1 MPIIPEQPIVVP
13 PVPGE
18 TYTEQ
23 WIYNLVVHSPAINSG
38 RVQIQLLPFD
48 PTVPKIG
55 PGELLENIETDRLW
69 DAVAEVPEV
78 AAAMQAVLAA
88 VGPLRDWI
96 AAQAVVP
103 EPEPEPESEPEAEPE
118 LESELEPESEPE
130 PELEPEAEAEP
141 EPES

>member
-1 MPIIPEQPIVVP
+1 MPIIPDQPIVVP

-48 PTVPKIG
+48 PVAPKIG
-55 PGELLENIETDRLW
+55 PGELLENIESDKLW

-78 AAAMQAVLAA
+78 AAAMQAVLDA
-88 VGPLRDWI
+88 VEPLRAWI
-96 AAQAVVP
+96 AAQSVVP
-103 EPEPEPESEPEAEPE
+103 EPDP
-118 LESELEPESEPE
+118 
-130 PELEPEAEAEP
+130 EAEP
-141 EPES
+141 EPEPHFSTSPSDLAE

>member
-48 PTVPKIG
+48 PVAPKIG
-55 PGELLENIETDRLW
+55 PGELLENIESDRLW

-78 AAAMQAVLAA
+78 AAAMQAVLDA
-88 VGPLRDWI
+88 VGPLRAWI
-96 AAQAVVP
+96 AAQV
-103 EPEPEPESEPEAEPE
+103 ELEPEPESEPEPEPV
-118 LESELEPESEPE
+118 PESYFSTAPSDFDEPE
-130 PELEPEAEAEP
+130 PELE
-141 EPES
+141 S

>member
-1 MPIIPEQPIVVP
+1 MPIIPEHPIVVP

-78 AAAMQAVLAA
+78 AAAMQAVLDA
-88 VGPLRDWI
+88 VGPLRAWI
-96 AAQAVVP
+96 AAQVEP
-103 EPEPEPESEPEAEPE
+103 EPEPEPHFSTAP
-118 LESELEPESEPE
+118 SDMDEPE
-130 PELEPEAEAEP
+130 PEPQ
-141 EPES
+141 S

>member
-13 PVPGE
+13 AVPAE
-18 TYTEQ
+18 TYAEQ

-78 AAAMQAVLAA
+78 AAAMQAVLVA
-88 VGPLRDWI
+88 VEPLRAWI
-96 AAQAVVP
+96 AAQVEPAP
-103 EPEPEPESEPEAEPE
+103 PAELEAEPHFSTAPSDLDEPEPDPES
-118 LESELEPESEPE
+118 
-130 PELEPEAEAEP
+130 
-141 EPES
+141 

>member
-48 PTVPKIG
+48 PVTPKIG

-69 DAVAEVPEV
+69 DAIAEVPEV

-88 VGPLRDWI
+88 VGPLRAWI
-96 AAQAVVP
+96 AAQVVV
-103 EPEPEPESEPEAEPE
+103 PEPEPESEPEAEPHF
-118 LESELEPESEPE
+118 STSPSDFDEPE
-130 PELEPEAEAEP
+130 PELE
-141 EPES
+141 S

>member
-1 MPIIPEQPIVVP
+1 MPIIPDQPIVVP

-55 PGELLENIETDRLW
+55 PGELLENIESDKLW
-69 DAVAEVPEV
+69 DAVAGVPEV
-78 AAAMQAVLAA
+78 AAAMQAVLVAI
-88 VGPLRDWI
+88 GPLRAWI
-96 AAQAVVP
+96 AAQV
-103 EPEPEPESEPEAEPE
+103 EPEPEPEPEAEPE
-118 LESELEPESEPE
+118 LEAELEADPEA
-130 PELEPEAEAEP
+130 EPEADPEAEP
-141 EPES
+141 EPEAES

>member
-18 TYTEQ
+18 TFTEQ

-48 PTVPKIG
+48 PVAPKIG
-55 PGELLENIETDRLW
+55 PGDLLENIESDKLW

-78 AAAMQAVLAA
+78 AAAMQAVLDA
-88 VGPLRDWI
+88 VEPLRVWI
-96 AAQAVVP
+96 AAQSVVP
-103 EPEPEPESEPEAEPE
+103 EPEPEQVGPAPPAELEAEPHFSTAPSDLDE
-118 LESELEPESEPE
+118 
-130 PELEPEAEAEP
+130 
-141 EPES
+141 

>member
-1 MPIIPEQPIVVP
+1 MPIIPDQPIVVP

-88 VGPLRDWI
+88 VGPLRAWI

-103 EPEPEPESEPEAEPE
+103 EPEPEP
-118 LESELEPESEPE
+118 
-130 PELEPEAEAEP
+130 
-141 EPES
+141 

>member
-13 PVPGE
+13 AVPAE
-18 TYTEQ
+18 TYAEQ

-48 PTVPKIG
+48 PVTPKIG

-78 AAAMQAVLAA
+78 AAAMQAVLDA
-88 VGPLRDWI
+88 VEPLRAWI
-96 AAQAVVP
+96 AAQV
-103 EPEPEPESEPEAEPE
+103 EPAPPAELEAEPHFSTTPSD
-118 LESELEPESEPE
+118 L
-130 PELEPEAEAEP
+130 AE
-141 EPES
+141 

>member
-48 PTVPKIG
+48 PVAPKIG

-78 AAAMQAVLAA
+78 AAAMQAVLVAI
-88 VGPLRDWI
+88 GPLRAWI
-96 AAQAVVP
+96 AARSVVP
-103 EPEPEPESEPEAEPE
+103 EPEAEPHFSTSPSDLDE
-118 LESELEPESEPE
+118 T
-130 PELEPEAEAEP
+130 EA
-141 EPES
+141 

>member
-48 PTVPKIG
+48 PVAPKIG
-55 PGELLENIETDRLW
+55 PGDLLENIETDRLW
-69 DAVAEVPEV
+69 DAVADVPEV

-88 VGPLRDWI
+88 VPALKAWI
-96 AAQAVVP
+96 AAQNAP
-103 EPEPEPESEPEAEPE
+103 EPEPEGTIELTPTPAEDMVP
-118 LESELEPESEPE
+118 SDP
-130 PELEPEAEAEP
+130 
-141 EPES
+141 

>member
-1 MPIIPEQPIVVP
+1 MPIIPDQPIVVP
-13 PVPGE
+13 AVPAE

-88 VGPLRDWI
+88 VGPLRAWI
-96 AAQAVVP
+96 AAQV
-103 EPEPEPESEPEAEPE
+103 E
-118 LESELEPESEPE
+118 LDPE
-130 PELEPEAEAEP
+130 PELEPEDGDIPDEP
-141 EPES
+141 EPLLNDD

>member
-88 VGPLRDWI
+88 VGPLRAWI
-96 AAQAVVP
+96 AAQV
-103 EPEPEPESEPEAEPE
+103 
-118 LESELEPESEPE
+118 EPESEPE
-130 PELEPEAEAEP
+130 PEPHFSTSPSDLDEPEP

>member
-1 MPIIPEQPIVVP
+1 MPIIPDQPIVVP

-48 PTVPKIG
+48 PVAPKIG

-69 DAVAEVPEV
+69 DAVSEVPEV
-78 AAAMQAVLAA
+78 AAAMQAVLDA
-88 VGPLRDWI
+88 VGPLRAWI
-96 AAQAVVP
+96 AAQSVVP
-103 EPEPEPESEPEAEPE
+103 EPEPELEEE
-118 LESELEPESEPE
+118 LESEPE
-130 PELEPEAEAEP
+130 PEPEP
-141 EPES
+141 EPHFSTAPSDLAE

>member
-1 MPIIPEQPIVVP
+1 MPIIPDQPIVVP

-78 AAAMQAVLAA
+78 AAAMQAVLAS
-88 VGPLRDWI
+88 VEPLRAWI
-96 AAQAVVP
+96 AAQV
-103 EPEPEPESEPEAEPE
+103 EPAPPAEPEAEPHFSTAPSDLDE
-118 LESELEPESEPE
+118 
-130 PELEPEAEAEP
+130 
-141 EPES
+141 

>member
-1 MPIIPEQPIVVP
+1 MPIIPDQPIVVP

-48 PTVPKIG
+48 PVAPKIG

-78 AAAMQAVLAA
+78 AAAMQAVLDA
-88 VGPLRDWI
+88 VGPLRAWI

-103 EPEPEPESEPEAEPE
+103 ELEPEAEPE
-118 LESELEPESEPE
+118 PHFSTAPSDLDE
-130 PELEPEAEAEP
+130 
-141 EPES
+141 

>member
-1 MPIIPEQPIVVP
+1 MPITPDQPIVVP
-13 PVPGE
+13 AIPAE

-55 PGELLENIETDRLW
+55 PGDLLENIETDRLW

-88 VGPLRDWI
+88 VGPLRAWI
-96 AAQAVVP
+96 AAQSVVP
-103 EPEPEPESEPEAEPE
+103 EPAPEPEAEPHFSTAPSDLDE
-118 LESELEPESEPE
+118 
-130 PELEPEAEAEP
+130 
-141 EPES
+141 

>member
-55 PGELLENIETDRLW
+55 PGELLENIESDKLW

-78 AAAMQAVLAA
+78 AAAMQAVLDA
-88 VGPLRDWI
+88 VGPLRAWI
-96 AAQAVVP
+96 AAQVVVP
-103 EPEPEPESEPEAEPE
+103 EPEAEDTIE
-118 LESELEPESEPE
+118 LTPP
-130 PELEPEAEAEP
+130 PAEDTVP
-141 EPES
+141 SDP

>member
-13 PVPGE
+13 PVPAE

-48 PTVPKIG
+48 PVAPKIG

-78 AAAMQAVLAA
+78 AAAMQAVLDAI
-88 VGPLRDWI
+88 GPLRAWI
-96 AAQAVVP
+96 AAQVEP
-103 EPEPEPESEPEAEPE
+103 EPEPEPEAESELEAEPEADPEADPEAEPE
-118 LESELEPESEPE
+118 AESEPE
-130 PELEPEAEAEP
+130 PE
-141 EPES
+141 S

>member
-88 VGPLRDWI
+88 VEPLRAWI
-96 AAQAVVP
+96 AAQVEPAP
-103 EPEPEPESEPEAEPE
+103 PAELEAEPHFSTAPSDLDEPEPDPES
-118 LESELEPESEPE
+118 
-130 PELEPEAEAEP
+130 
-141 EPES
+141 

>member
-1 MPIIPEQPIVVP
+1 MPIIPDQPIVVP

-38 RVQIQLLPFD
+38 RAQIQLLPFD
-48 PTVPKIG
+48 PVAPKIG

-78 AAAMQAVLAA
+78 AAAMQAVLDA
-88 VGPLRDWI
+88 VEPLRAWI
-96 AAQAVVP
+96 VAQNAPQPEPEPEPEPEAEP
-103 EPEPEPESEPEAEPE
+103 EPEPEPES
-118 LESELEPESEPE
+118 
-130 PELEPEAEAEP
+130 
-141 EPES
+141 

>member
-1 MPIIPEQPIVVP
+1 MPIIPDQPIVVP

-48 PTVPKIG
+48 PVAPKIG
-55 PGELLENIETDRLW
+55 PGDLLENIETDRLW

-78 AAAMQAVLAA
+78 AAAMQAVLDA
-88 VGPLRDWI
+88 VGPLRAWI
-96 AAQAVVP
+96 AAQSIEP
-103 EPEPEPESEPEAEPE
+103 EPEPEPHFSTAPSD
-118 LESELEPESEPE
+118 LDEPE
-130 PELEPEAEAEP
+130 PELE
-141 EPES
+141 S

>member
-1 MPIIPEQPIVVP
+1 MPIIPEQPIIVP

-48 PTVPKIG
+48 PVAPKIG

-88 VGPLRDWI
+88 VEPLRAWI
-96 AAQAVVP
+96 AAQVEPAP
-103 EPEPEPESEPEAEPE
+103 PAELEAEPHFSTAPSDLDEPEPDPES
-118 LESELEPESEPE
+118 
-130 PELEPEAEAEP
+130 
-141 EPES
+141 

>member
-1 MPIIPEQPIVVP
+1 MPIIPDQPIVVP

-78 AAAMQAVLAA
+78 AAAMQAVLDA
-88 VGPLRDWI
+88 VGPLRAWI
-96 AAQAVVP
+96 AAQSVV
-103 EPEPEPESEPEAEPE
+103 
-118 LESELEPESEPE
+118 PESEPE
-130 PELEPEAEAEP
+130 PEP
-141 EPES
+141 EPHFSTAPSDLDE

>member
-1 MPIIPEQPIVVP
+1 MPIIPDQPIVVP

-48 PTVPKIG
+48 PVTPKIG

-78 AAAMQAVLAA
+78 AAAMQAVLDA
-88 VGPLRDWI
+88 VEPLRAWI
-96 AAQAVVP
+96 AAQNAPQP
-103 EPEPEPESEPEAEPE
+103 EPEPEP
-118 LESELEPESEPE
+118 
-130 PELEPEAEAEP
+130 EPEAEAEP
-141 EPES
+141 EPEPEPEDPA

>member
-1 MPIIPEQPIVVP
+1 MPIISEQPIVVP

-18 TYTEQ
+18 TFTEQ

-48 PTVPKIG
+48 PTAPKIG

-78 AAAMQAVLAA
+78 AAAMQSVLDAVE
-88 VGPLRDWI
+88 PLRAWI
-96 AAQAVVP
+96 AAQNAPQPEPEPEPEPEAEP
-103 EPEPEPESEPEAEPE
+103 EPEPEPES
-118 LESELEPESEPE
+118 
-130 PELEPEAEAEP
+130 
-141 EPES
+141 

>member
-1 MPIIPEQPIVVP
+1 MPIIPDQPIVVP
-13 PVPGE
+13 AIPAE

-48 PTVPKIG
+48 PAVPKIG

-88 VGPLRDWI
+88 VGPLRAWI
-96 AAQAVVP
+96 AAQVELVP
-103 EPEPEPESEPEAEPE
+103 EPEPEPNPDDHPEENLDYDHIGVGEGDMPDD
-118 LESELEPESEPE
+118 PE
-130 PELEPEAEAEP
+130 PL
-141 EPES
+141 SNDD

>member
-1 MPIIPEQPIVVP
+1 MPIIPDQPIVVP

-78 AAAMQAVLAA
+78 AAAMQAVLDA
-88 VGPLRDWI
+88 VGPLRAWI
-96 AAQAVVP
+96 AAQVVVP
-103 EPEPEPESEPEAEPE
+103 EPEPEPEPEPHFSTAPSDLGEPEA
-118 LESELEPESEPE
+118 
-130 PELEPEAEAEP
+130 
-141 EPES
+141 

>member
-1 MPIIPEQPIVVP
+1 MPITPDQPIVVP
-13 PVPGE
+13 AIPAE

-48 PTVPKIG
+48 PAAPKIG
-55 PGELLENIETDRLW
+55 PGDLLENIETDRLW

-88 VGPLRDWI
+88 VPALKAWI
-96 AAQAVVP
+96 ATQNAPVP
-103 EPEPEPESEPEAEPE
+103 EPEPEGTIELTPPPAEDTVP
-118 LESELEPESEPE
+118 SDP
-130 PELEPEAEAEP
+130 
-141 EPES
+141 

>member
-18 TYTEQ
+18 TFTEQ
-23 WIYNLVVHSPAINSG
+23 WIYNLVVHSPAIDSG

-48 PTVPKIG
+48 PSAPKIG

-69 DAVAEVPEV
+69 DAIAEVPEV

-88 VGPLRDWI
+88 VGPLRAWI
-96 AAQAVVP
+96 AAQVEP
-103 EPEPEPESEPEAEPE
+103 ELEPESEAEPEAEPEPESEPEPHFSTAPSD
-118 LESELEPESEPE
+118 LD
-130 PELEPEAEAEP
+130 EPEA
-141 EPES
+141 

>member
-1 MPIIPEQPIVVP
+1 MPIIPDQPIVVP

-48 PTVPKIG
+48 PTAPKIG
-55 PGELLENIETDRLW
+55 PGDLLENIETDRLW

-78 AAAMQAVLAA
+78 AAAMQAVLDA
-88 VGPLRDWI
+88 VEPLRAWI
-96 AAQAVVP
+96 AAQVEPAP
-103 EPEPEPESEPEAEPE
+103 PAELEAEPELEPEPEPEAEPHFSTAPSD
-118 LESELEPESEPE
+118 L
-130 PELEPEAEAEP
+130 AE
-141 EPES
+141 

>member
-1 MPIIPEQPIVVP
+1 MPIIPDQPIVVP

-48 PTVPKIG
+48 PVAPKIG

-96 AAQAVVP
+96 AAQV
-103 EPEPEPESEPEAEPE
+103 EPEPESEPEAEPE
-118 LESELEPESEPE
+118 PEPEPESEPHFSTAPSD
-130 PELEPEAEAEP
+130 PEE
-141 EPES
+141 

>member
-1 MPIIPEQPIVVP
+1 MPIIPDQPIVVP

-78 AAAMQAVLAA
+78 AAAMQAVLDA
-88 VGPLRDWI
+88 VGPLRAWI
-96 AAQAVVP
+96 AAQSVAPEPEAEPESESEP
-103 EPEPEPESEPEAEPE
+103 EPEPEPEPHFSTSPSD
-118 LESELEPESEPE
+118 LEE
-130 PELEPEAEAEP
+130 
-141 EPES
+141 

>member
-1 MPIIPEQPIVVP
+1 MPIIPDQPIVVP

-96 AAQAVVP
+96 AAQNAP
-103 EPEPEPESEPEAEPE
+103 EPEPEAEDTIE
-118 LESELEPESEPE
+118 LTPP
-130 PELEPEAEAEP
+130 PAEDTVP
-141 EPES
+141 SDP

>member
-1 MPIIPEQPIVVP
+1 MPIIPDQPIVVP

-48 PTVPKIG
+48 PVTPKIG

-88 VGPLRDWI
+88 VGPLRAWI
-96 AAQAVVP
+96 AAQVEPVP
-103 EPEPEPESEPEAEPE
+103 
-118 LESELEPESEPE
+118 EPESEPE
-130 PELEPEAEAEP
+130 PEPEPEPHFSTAPSDLDEP
-141 EPES
+141 EPEPEPEP

>member
-78 AAAMQAVLAA
+78 AAAMQAVLDA
-88 VGPLRDWI
+88 VGPLRAWI
-96 AAQAVVP
+96 AAQSVVP
-103 EPEPEPESEPEAEPE
+103 EPEPEAEPHFSTAPSDLAEPEA
-118 LESELEPESEPE
+118 
-130 PELEPEAEAEP
+130 
-141 EPES
+141 

>member
-78 AAAMQAVLAA
+78 AAAMQAVLVA
-88 VGPLRDWI
+88 VGPLRAWI
-96 AAQAVVP
+96 AAQSIAP
-103 EPEPEPESEPEAEPE
+103 EPEAEPHFSTASSD
-118 LESELEPESEPE
+118 LD
-130 PELEPEAEAEP
+130 EPEA
-141 EPES
+141 

>member
-48 PTVPKIG
+48 PVAPKIG
-55 PGELLENIETDRLW
+55 PGELLENIESDKLW

-78 AAAMQAVLAA
+78 AAAMQAVLDA
-88 VGPLRDWI
+88 VGPLRAWI
-96 AAQAVVP
+96 AAQSVVHEP
-103 EPEPEPESEPEAEPE
+103 EAEPEPEPEAEPK
-118 LESELEPESEPE
+118 PESEPE
-130 PELEPEAEAEP
+130 PHFSTAPSDLDE
-141 EPES
+141 